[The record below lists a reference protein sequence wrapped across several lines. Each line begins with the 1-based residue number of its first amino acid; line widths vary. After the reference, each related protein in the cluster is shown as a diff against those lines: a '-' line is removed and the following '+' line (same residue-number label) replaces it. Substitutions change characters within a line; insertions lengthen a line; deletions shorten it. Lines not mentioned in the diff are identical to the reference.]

1 METPTVGVTA
11 TPMPSLDCL
20 NFGVGICGRGVE
32 AFAWVVWG
40 ARGFP
45 FKN

>member
-20 NFGVGICGRGVE
+20 NWIQLEILELDFVVV
-32 AFAWVVWG
+32 AW
-40 ARGFP
+40 RLLRR
-45 FKN
+45 